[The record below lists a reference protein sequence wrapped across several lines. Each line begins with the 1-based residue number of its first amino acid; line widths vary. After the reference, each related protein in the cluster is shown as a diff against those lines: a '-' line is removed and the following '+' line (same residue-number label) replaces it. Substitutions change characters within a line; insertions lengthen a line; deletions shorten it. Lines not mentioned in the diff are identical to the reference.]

1 MRKYFFS
8 IIICLITLTFT
19 KGQQVNSF
27 ITSDNESIYFTRIG
41 NGPKVVLLYGGP
53 GYAVSAMRPWAD
65 SLSNEFECILY
76 DQRGTGLSS
85 NVKFDS
91 TTINLLRAVKD
102 IDELRKYLG
111 EDKLT
116 ICGISWGGMLAQAYA
131 SFYPENTKKIVL
143 VSTLGPDLSLMSAFV
158 DNMNMR
164 RYPEEMDSLLY
175 WNNMPDNDLAKMKR
189 SFYTYLPEFY
199 DHDIGQKM
207 LPEFFATTTYHEQM
221 ENLMWKDL
229 YTSYDLKSS
238 LKNYKGSCFIIRARQ
253 DPVPAEEIYRI
264 KEILPQTKIIIIEKC
279 GHFPDYEKP
288 IEFFVKLRKVLG

>member
-27 ITSDNESIYFTRIG
+27 ITSDSESIYFTRIG
-41 NGPKVVLLYGGP
+41 NGPKILLLYGGP

-85 NVKFDS
+85 NVKIDS
-91 TTINLLRAVKD
+91 TRINLLRAVKD
-102 IDELRKYLG
+102 IEELRVSLG

-131 SFYPENTKKIVL
+131 SYYPENTKKIVL
-143 VSTLGPDLSLMSAFV
+143 VSTLGPDLSLMSAFI

-164 RYPEEMDSLLY
+164 RYQEEIDSLNY
-175 WNNMPDNDLAKMKR
+175 WNDQPDNELSKMKR
-189 SFYTYLPEFY
+189 SFYRYLPEFY
-199 DHDIGQKM
+199 DHDIGKKM
-207 LPEFFATTTYHEQM
+207 LVIFFETTTLNEQM
-221 ENLMWKDL
+221 GNLMWDDL
-229 YTSYDLKSS
+229 LTSYDLKPS
-238 LKNYKGSCFIIRARQ
+238 LKNYKGQCFIIKGRQ

-264 KEILPQTKIIIIEKC
+264 KEILPQTKILIIEKC

-288 IEFFVKLRKVLG
+288 IELFAKLRKVL

>member
-19 KGQQVNSF
+19 KGQQANSF
-27 ITSDNESIYFTRIG
+27 ITSDSESIYFTRIG
-41 NGPKVVLLYGGP
+41 NGPKVLLLYGGP

-85 NVKFDS
+85 NVKIDS
-91 TTINLLRAVKD
+91 TRINLLRAVKD
-102 IDELRKYLG
+102 IEELRVSLG

-131 SFYPENTKKIVL
+131 SYYPENTKKIVL
-143 VSTLGPDLSLMSAFV
+143 VSTLGPDLSLMSAFI

-164 RYPEEMDSLLY
+164 RYPDEIDSLNY
-175 WNNMPDNDLAKMKR
+175 WDDQPDNELSKMKR
-189 SFYTYLPEFY
+189 SFYSYLPEFY
-199 DHDIGQKM
+199 DHEIGKKM
-207 LPEFFATTTYHEQM
+207 LVIFFKTTTLNEQM
-221 ENLMWKDL
+221 ANLMWNDL
-229 YTSYDLKSS
+229 LTSYDLKSS
-238 LKNYKGSCFIIRARQ
+238 LNNYKGQCFIIRGRQ

-264 KEILPQTKIIIIEKC
+264 KEILPQTKILIIEKC

-288 IEFFVKLRKVLG
+288 IELFAKLRKVL

>member
-1 MRKYFFS
+1 MKTYFLS
-8 IIICLITLTFT
+8 IIICLFTLTLT

-27 ITSDNESIYFTRIG
+27 LTSDNELIYFTRFG
-41 NGPKVVLLYGGP
+41 NGPKVLLLYGGP

-85 NVKFDS
+85 NVKIDS
-91 TTINLLRAVKD
+91 TGINLLRAVKD
-102 IDELRKYLG
+102 IEELRVSLG

-131 SFYPENTKKIVL
+131 SYYPENTKKIVL
-143 VSTLGPDLSLMSAFV
+143 VSTLGPDLSLMSAFI

-164 RYPEEMDSLLY
+164 RYPDEIDSLNY
-175 WNNMPDNDLAKMKR
+175 WNAQPDNELSKMKR
-189 SFYTYLPEFY
+189 SFYRILPEFY
-199 DHDIGQKM
+199 DHDIGGKM
-207 LPEFFATTTYHEQM
+207 LAIFFETTTLNEQM
-221 ENLMWKDL
+221 GNLMWDDL
-229 YTSYDLKSS
+229 LTSYDLKPS
-238 LKNYKGSCFIIRARQ
+238 LKNYNGQCFIIRGRQ

-264 KEILPQTKIIIIEKC
+264 KEILPQSEILIIERC

-288 IEFFVKLRKVLG
+288 MELFTKLREVL

>member
-27 ITSDNESIYFTRIG
+27 ITSDSESIYFTKIG
-41 NGPKVVLLYGGP
+41 NGPKVLLLYGGP

-85 NVKFDS
+85 NIKIDS
-91 TTINLLRAVKD
+91 TRINLLRAVKD
-102 IDELRKYLG
+102 IEELRVSLG

-131 SFYPENTKKIVL
+131 SYYPENTKKIVL
-143 VSTLGPDLSLMSAFV
+143 VSTLGPDLSLMSAFI

-164 RYPEEMDSLLY
+164 RYPDEIDSLNY
-175 WNNMPDNDLAKMKR
+175 WDDQPDNELSKMKR
-189 SFYTYLPEFY
+189 SFYSYLPEFY
-199 DHDIGQKM
+199 DHEIGKKM
-207 LPEFFATTTYHEQM
+207 LVIFFKTTTLNEQM
-221 ENLMWKDL
+221 ANLMWNDL
-229 YTSYDLKSS
+229 LTSYDLKSS
-238 LKNYKGSCFIIRARQ
+238 LNNYKGQCFIIRGRQ

-264 KEILPQTKIIIIEKC
+264 KEILPQTKILIIEKC

-288 IEFFVKLRKVLG
+288 IELFAKLRKVL

>member
-1 MRKYFFS
+1 MKKYLFS

-27 ITSDNESIYFTRIG
+27 ITSDSESIYFTRIG
-41 NGPKVVLLYGGP
+41 NGPKILLLYGGP

-85 NVKFDS
+85 NVKIDS
-91 TTINLLRAVKD
+91 TRINLLRAVKD
-102 IDELRKYLG
+102 IEELRVSLR

-131 SFYPENTKKIVL
+131 SYYPENTKKIVL
-143 VSTLGPDLSLMSAFV
+143 VSTLGPDLSLMSAFI

-164 RYPEEMDSLLY
+164 RYPDEIDSLNY
-175 WNNMPDNDLAKMKR
+175 WNDQPDNELSKMKR
-189 SFYTYLPEFY
+189 SFYRYLPEFY
-199 DHDIGQKM
+199 DHDIGKKM
-207 LPEFFATTTYHEQM
+207 LVIFFETTTLNEQM
-221 ENLMWKDL
+221 GNLMWNDL
-229 YTSYDLKSS
+229 LTSYDLKPS
-238 LKNYKGSCFIIRARQ
+238 LKNYKGQCFIINGRQ

-264 KEILPQTKIIIIEKC
+264 KEILPQTKILIIEKC

-288 IEFFVKLRKVLG
+288 IELFAKLRKVL

>member
-8 IIICLITLTFT
+8 IIICMITLTFT

-27 ITSDNESIYFTRIG
+27 ITSDSESIYFTRIG
-41 NGPKVVLLYGGP
+41 NGPKVILLYGGP

-85 NVKFDS
+85 NIKIDS
-91 TTINLLRAVKD
+91 TRINLLRALKD
-102 IDELRKYLG
+102 IEELRVYLG

-131 SFYPENTKKIVL
+131 SYYPENTKKIVL
-143 VSTLGPDLSLMSAFV
+143 VSTLGPDLSLMSAFI

-164 RYPEEMDSLLY
+164 RYPDEIDSLNY
-175 WNNMPDNDLAKMKR
+175 WRDQPDNELSKMKR
-189 SFYTYLPEFY
+189 SFYRYLPEFY
-199 DHDIGQKM
+199 DHEIGKKM
-207 LPEFFATTTYHEQM
+207 LVIFFKTTTLNEQM
-221 ENLMWKDL
+221 GNLMWNDL
-229 YTSYDLKSS
+229 LTSYDLKSS
-238 LKNYKGSCFIIRARQ
+238 LKNYKGQCFIIRGRQ
-253 DPVPAEEIYRI
+253 DPVPAEDIYRI
-264 KEILPQTKIIIIEKC
+264 KEILPQTKILIIEKC

-288 IEFFVKLRKVLG
+288 IELFVKLREVL

>member
-27 ITSDNESIYFTRIG
+27 ITSDRESIYFTRIG
-41 NGPKVVLLYGGP
+41 NGPKVLLLYGGP

-91 TTINLLRAVKD
+91 TTINLSRAVKD
-102 IDELRKYLG
+102 IDELREFLG

-131 SFYPENTKKIVL
+131 SYYPENTKKIVL
-143 VSTLGPDLSLMSAFV
+143 VSTLGPDLSLMSAFI

-164 RYPEEMDSLLY
+164 RYPEEIDSLNY
-175 WNNMPDNDLAKMKR
+175 WNDQPDNELSKMKR
-189 SFYTYLPEFY
+189 SFYSYLPEFY
-199 DHDIGQKM
+199 DHDIGKKM
-207 LPEFFATTTYHEQM
+207 LVIFFETTTLNEQM
-221 ENLMWKDL
+221 ENLMWDDL
-229 YTSYDLKSS
+229 FTSYDLKSS
-238 LKNYKGSCFIIRARQ
+238 LNNYKGQCIIIRGQQRSHT
-253 DPVPAEEIYRI
+253 AEEIYRI
-264 KEILPQTKIIIIEKC
+264 KEILPQTEILIT
-279 GHFPDYEKP
+279 
-288 IEFFVKLRKVLG
+288 